1 MTVTNL
7 GNVATQPI
15 SALKPADDNPRII
28 TKAAI
33 DIVAKSL
40 SRFGW
45 QQPIVVDESNVIL
58 AGHTRYLAAK
68 QLGLDEVPVVVA
80 AGLTPEEA
88 KAYRIADNRTGD
100 FTSWDFPELVDQLE
114 ELSGSFSTEL
124 ALADWKGIVGEF
136 EAMQEA
142 QPLAEVTPPEFE
154 STYSQDTTPQ
164 EPESNGQTF
173 GYEESG
179 SGGQQWPEPDN
190 RVSAP
195 PQAPQPQPAPLI
207 VSETVQAQTSE
218 SFNLTVVCS
227 SKEASADV
235 QEALIGMRGVVDV
248 RYQR

>member
-1 MTVTNL
+1 M
-7 GNVATQPI
+7 
-15 SALKPADDNPRII
+15 
-28 TKAAI
+28 
-33 DIVAKSL
+33 AKSL

-45 QQPIVVDESNVIL
+45 QQPIVVDEANVIL

-68 QLGLDEVPVVVA
+68 QLGLNEVPVVVA

-114 ELSGSFSTEL
+114 ELSGGFSTEL

-154 STYSQDTTPQ
+154 PTYGQDTTPQ
-164 EPESNGQTF
+164 EPEGNGQPF
-173 GYEESG
+173 GYEETG

-190 RVSAP
+190 SVSTP
-195 PQAPQPQPAPLI
+195 TQTPQAQPATLEVP
-207 VSETVQAQTSE
+207 ETVQAQIKEEFS
-218 SFNLTVVCS
+218 LTVLCS

-235 QEALIGMRGVVDV
+235 QEALLGMEGVVDV